1 MNQIKAITA
10 AALLAALT
18 AFFSAAAFA
27 AGDGTPNSNYSSG
40 NPFAKKFEQA
50 LTKEEILKLCRDEN
64 GAIMSQLF
72 NKEEKAE
79 LCKKAAVD
87 ARTELGHKLPKGL
100 VIPFVLILL
109 SIAVIPLIKHK
120 WWESHLNKAVVSA
133 FCALPVLAYLVH
145 SGHLGQEILSETLH
159 EYYSFIVLLLALYV
173 ISGGVYIEGDL
184 RATPAVNAVFLSIGA
199 VIASLIGTT
208 GAAMIL
214 VRPLL
219 KTNSERKFKKHIFI
233 FLIFI
238 VANIGGS
245 LTPIGDPPLFLGYLY
260 GVPFSWTLKLWPMWL
275 TANAILLAVF
285 YVWDTYAYS
294 KETKQAKNDD
304 NRRISP
310 LRIEGKTNLALL
322 ALVIA
327 SVILLRK
334 HELGMPGHSYEL
346 DLSWA
351 QQPAMLLLAVI
362 SLALDGHRKSS
373 HSSKGNHHYKTAREK
388 NSFNFGAIIEVAVL
402 FAGIFIAMIPA
413 VCLLKANGASMGIA
427 KPWQFFWLTGILS
440 SFLDNAPTYATY
452 FALAQSVTA
461 ALPTGAETAVVH
473 VIGQPIAENLL
484 LAISLGA
491 VFMGANTYIGNA
503 PNFMIKAIAEE
514 AKVEMPSF
522 FGYMLYSIC
531 ILIPVFL
538 LITALYLV

>member
-1 MNQIKAITA
+1 MNQIKAIAA
-10 AALLAALT
+10 AALLTALAAV
-18 AFFSAAAFA
+18 FSFA
-27 AGDGTPNSNYSSG
+27 ASASEDGTSGSAYSGG
-40 NPFAKKFEQA
+40 NPFSKKFEKA

-100 VIPFVLILL
+100 VIPFILILL
-109 SIAVIPLIKHK
+109 SIAIIPLIKHK
-120 WWESHLNKAVVSA
+120 WWESNLNKAVVSA

-173 ISGGVYIEGDL
+173 ISGGVYIDGDL
-184 RATPAVNAVFLSIGA
+184 RATPAVNTIFLSIGS
-199 VIASLIGTT
+199 VLASLIGTT

-219 KTNSERKFKKHIFI
+219 KTNSERKFKKHVFI

-294 KETKQAKNDD
+294 KESKEAKKAD
-304 NRRISP
+304 NKNIAP
-310 LRIEGKTNLALL
+310 LRLEGKTNLALL

-334 HELGMPGHSYEL
+334 HELGAPAHSYAL

-351 QQPAMLLLAVI
+351 QQPVMLFLAVV
-362 SLALDGHRKSS
+362 SLALDGR
-373 HSSKGNHHYKTAREK
+373 SKASRSAKGQHNFKTAREK
-388 NSFNFGAIIEVAVL
+388 NYFNFGAIIEVAVL

-413 VCLLKANGASMGIA
+413 ICILKANGASMGIT
-427 KPWQFFWLTGILS
+427 KPWQFFWLTGALS

-461 ALPTGAETAVVH
+461 ALPAGAETAVVN

-503 PNFMIKAIAEE
+503 PNFMVKAIAEE

-522 FGYMLYSIC
+522 FGYMIYSVC

-538 LITALYLV
+538 LITVLYVV